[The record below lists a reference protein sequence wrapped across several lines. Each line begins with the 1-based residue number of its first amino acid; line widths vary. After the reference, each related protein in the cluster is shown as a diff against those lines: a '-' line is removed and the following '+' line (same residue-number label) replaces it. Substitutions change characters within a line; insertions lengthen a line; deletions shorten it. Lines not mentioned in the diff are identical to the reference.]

1 MLCIVC
7 EAVAFV
13 LHVTKCPF
21 PVTIS
26 SKYSVYSKPNYQT
39 LVPKFLIFS
48 SQNSYPVK
56 YILAT
61 AVCFAAFFVSP
72 TNAQT
77 STSKTTTTWPQLAQN
92 LYKNEQLGEQYR
104 KKDNFEDIWR
114 AVQPTLEMAKTEEDK
129 VRVVYNFINKNVEWN
144 GEWNIYATESL
155 NKAFQKRS
163 ANSAELNL
171 MLVACLNAAGI
182 RALPMFVST
191 REHGKVDVN
200 AALASQF
207 NHLIC
212 YTESNGA
219 PRFLDVGDVYR
230 PVGMLRTEALN
241 NDAWVLDINS
251 PKWVKTVPTLSVRQ
265 TLSTFSLS
273 KEGDFRGRFV
283 KTSKGYESVV
293 ERNDQSRRSATS
305 SLKKE
310 YQGIRIDSVTTYNL
324 DANLN
329 SSFKRS
335 FHCFIP
341 QAIENVDN
349 KMEIRPLWHN
359 NFDAY
364 LLTAP
369 SLHSVDFAYPVSDLH
384 VFNLAIPEGAS
395 VDKMPKDESLELADK
410 GAVYQFTAVQSGDI
424 IQLTIRLQI
433 DRLHFDASEYTKMK
447 EFFERITAKQAEKI
461 VLKNV
466 RSEPLSSRR

>member
-1 MLCIVC
+1 M
-7 EAVAFV
+7 
-13 LHVTKCPF
+13 
-21 PVTIS
+21 
-26 SKYSVYSKPNYQT
+26 
-39 LVPKFLIFS
+39 
-48 SQNSYPVK
+48 K

-61 AVCFAAFFVSP
+61 AVCLAAFLFP

-77 STSKTTTTWPQLAQN
+77 NTAKTTTTWVELAQY
-92 LYKNEQLGEQYR
+92 LHKNEQLGRQYAQ
-104 KKDNFEDIWR
+104 KDNFEDVWR
-114 AVQPTLEMAKTEEDK
+114 AVQSTVEMAKTEEDK
-129 VRVVYNFINKNVEWN
+129 VRAVYNFVNKNVEWN
-144 GEWNIYATESL
+144 GEWSIYATESL
-155 NKAFQKRS
+155 NKAFQKKT

-171 MLVACLNAAGI
+171 MLVACLNAAGV
-182 RALPMFVST
+182 RALPMLVST
-191 REHGKVDVN
+191 RTHGKANVN
-200 AALASQF
+200 VALAPQF

-219 PRFLDVGDVYR
+219 PRFLDAGDAYR

-241 NDAWVLDINS
+241 NDGWILDINN
-251 PKWVKTVPTLSVRQ
+251 PRWVKIVPTLSVRQ
-265 TLSTFSLS
+265 TLSTFLLS
-273 KEGDFRGRFV
+273 KEGDLSGRFV
-283 KTSKGYESVV
+283 KTSKGYEAVV
-293 ERNDQSRRSATS
+293 ERNNQSRKGATS
-305 SLKKE
+305 LLKKE
-310 YQGIRIDSVTTYNL
+310 YQGIRIDSITTFNL
-324 DANLN
+324 DVNL
-329 SSFKRS
+329 SGAFKRN
-335 FHCFIP
+335 FYCFIP

-349 KMEIRPLWHN
+349 KMEIHPLWHT
-359 NFDAY
+359 NFEAY

-395 VDKMPKDESLELADK
+395 VEKIPKDETLELADK

-447 EFFERITAKQAEKI
+447 EFFERIVAKQAEKV